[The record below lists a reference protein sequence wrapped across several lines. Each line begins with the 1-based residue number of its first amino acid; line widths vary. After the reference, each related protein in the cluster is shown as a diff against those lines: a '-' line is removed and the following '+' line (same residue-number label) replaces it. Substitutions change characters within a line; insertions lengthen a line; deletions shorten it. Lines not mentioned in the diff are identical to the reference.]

1 MLFPSP
7 HSRGN
12 GFFCTDFVQ
21 SRLLGAGTDKT
32 HTTLSGKDQRM
43 NNRVKN
49 DEIEIDLLRLVG
61 LLWSKAWL
69 IVISMLLF
77 GAIMFSYAMF
87 FITPLYQSTAKMYV
101 NNTSIKVGS
110 TSFSISSSE
119 LSAAK
124 TLLDLYVEILK
135 TRTTLEEVI
144 RRAELEYT
152 YEQLSSMITA
162 GAVNG
167 TEIFRITVT
176 DSDPDMAEKIADTI
190 VEVLPDRI
198 AEIVDGSSVRLV
210 DHAVRAVRRS
220 SPDYTRYASIGM
232 AAGMILSCAAII
244 VLDLMDTSVRGE
256 EYLAQRYSDIQVLA
270 VVPDIRSARKRPYG
284 YYYKNKEY
292 RNPGRGAADGK
303 GRT

>member
-1 MLFPSP
+1 
-7 HSRGN
+7 
-12 GFFCTDFVQ
+12 
-21 SRLLGAGTDKT
+21 
-32 HTTLSGKDQRM
+32 M
-43 NNRVKN
+43 NNRTKN
-49 DEIEIDLLRLVG
+49 DEIEIDLLHLVK

-69 IVISMLLF
+69 IVISMILL
-77 GAIMFSYAMF
+77 GAVMFSYAMF
-87 FITPLYQSTAKMYV
+87 FITPLYESTAKMYV

-152 YEQLSSMITA
+152 YEQISSMISA
-162 GAVNG
+162 GSVNG

-176 DSDPDMAEKIADTI
+176 NSDPAIAEKIADTI

-210 DHAVRAVRRS
+210 DHAVLPTRRS
-220 SPDYTRYASIGM
+220 SPSYTRYASLGM
-232 AAGMILSCAAII
+232 AAGAVLSCIAII
-244 VLDLMDTSVRGE
+244 VFDLMDTSVRSE
-256 EYLAQRYSDIQVLA
+256 EYLAQKYSDIPVLA
-270 VVPDIRSARKRPYG
+270 VVPDIRNARKYG
-284 YYYKNKEY
+284 YGSYRYYKDSRSTSASAGRKE
-292 RNPGRGAADGK
+292 G
-303 GRT
+303 T